1 MFGTSMNIFR
11 WESADFLRRLRFS
24 FLAGGG
30 CAMFQILT
38 GFSEFQLKSSFI
50 CLMEGLYMSYI
61 NHSKYLGD
69 RFKPRM
75 ACQSVGMWLCC
86 FKSWVSNFQNE
97 ANKFLKIGTVYYI
110 SIGLFC
116 AIFHKSPSRFEIA
129 IQLPHSAL

>member
-1 MFGTSMNIFR
+1 MFGTMFGTSMNIFR
-11 WESADFLRRLRFS
+11 WESADFLRRLQFS

-75 ACQSVGMWLCC
+75 AWERSISGYVAVL
-86 FKSWVSNFQNE
+86 FQILDVQFSE
-97 ANKFLKIGTVYYI
+97 
-110 SIGLFC
+110 
-116 AIFHKSPSRFEIA
+116 
-129 IQLPHSAL
+129 

>member
-1 MFGTSMNIFR
+1 MNIFR
-11 WESADFLRRLRFS
+11 RESAHFLRGLQFS

-75 ACQSVGMWLCC
+75 AWERSISMYVAVL
-86 FKSWVSNFQNE
+86 FQ
-97 ANKFLKIGTVYYI
+97 I
-110 SIGLFC
+110 SGVQF
-116 AIFHKSPSRFEIA
+116 SE
-129 IQLPHSAL
+129 